1 MTKAAKRAAAPG
13 IPASGD
19 KTESSLSLPV
29 WGGLTLDLI
38 NTEMLSRGK
47 KHDALSTPA
56 ALALWWGGA
65 CKQYPDECVIG
76 GAREPTAWTREMLD
90 AVKALRRALRALLA
104 RVVER
109 HAVEE
114 EDLKPVN
121 DILAEGYSALA
132 RTTQGGVRAVM
143 HQRDPEKSGLLFP
156 IALSALHLFTECDWQ
171 RLHQCKSDRC
181 ILYFY
186 DTTKSGTRR
195 WCSPGCM
202 NRARS
207 IHQYHLS
214 KKGRS
219 LRQP

>member
-1 MTKAAKRAAAPG
+1 MTKAAERAAAPG
-13 IPASGD
+13 IPAFGD
-19 KTESSLSLPV
+19 ETESSSSFSV
-29 WGGLTLDLI
+29 WGGLALDLI

-47 KHDALSTPA
+47 KHDELSTPA
-56 ALALWWGGA
+56 AMAHWWGEA
-65 CKQYPDECVIG
+65 CKQYPDECVID
-76 GAREPTAWTREMLD
+76 GAGEPTAWTSELLD
-90 AVKALRRALRALLA
+90 AVKALRSALRALLA
-104 RVVER
+104 QVVEQ

-121 DILAEGYSALA
+121 DILAQGYSALE

-143 HQRDPEKSGLLFP
+143 HQRDPEKSGLLFH
-156 IALSALHLFTECDWQ
+156 IAHSALHLFTECDWQ
-171 RLHQCKSDRC
+171 RLHQCRSDRC

-207 IHQYHLS
+207 IHQYQQS
-214 KKGRS
+214 KKERS
-219 LRQP
+219 LHQ

>member
-1 MTKAAKRAAAPG
+1 VTRAAKRAAVPG
-13 IPASGD
+13 IPDSGD
-19 KTESSLSLPV
+19 ETGSSASLPV
-29 WGGLTLDLI
+29 WGGLALDLI

-56 ALALWWGGA
+56 ALAYWWGDA
-65 CKQYPDECVIG
+65 CRQYPDECVVE
-76 GAREPTAWTREMLD
+76 GAREPTTWTREMLD
-90 AVKALRRALRALLA
+90 AVKALRTALRALLA
-104 RVVER
+104 QVVEQ
-109 HAVEE
+109 HAIVE

-121 DILAEGYSALA
+121 DILAQGYSALA
-132 RTTQGGVRAVM
+132 RTTQGGVRAIM
-143 HQRDPEKSGLLFP
+143 HQRDPEKSSLLFP

-207 IHQYHLS
+207 IHQYQLS
-214 KKGRS
+214 KKERS
-219 LRQP
+219 LHQA